1 MSKRHRTGTYRR
13 GCLLSVFD
21 ATAVET
27 WLEDLARRG
36 ERFTGSQ
43 GLWVLLEPDEPRV
56 CRFRLQPLRRRKEAM
71 DPERLAAYRT
81 LGWTLAGQLQGVFW
95 VWRCDDP
102 AAPELD
108 TDPVVQGEGY
118 RYLRERMFRSRLVLL
133 ALLAAAVG
141 LYLLHGFSM
150 WTLLLG
156 IVEDSLPGYLLCTAL
171 CVVLGAVQIGLDI
184 RDLRRLWRTL
194 TAGVPLE
201 RPRPYRL
208 ARALGAAAG
217 ALLVV
222 FYGMF
227 CINMVLTN
235 GSGPHFARQAHRQGA
250 PEPGVVYVDLRTLD
264 GRDDVSYHIVRTKV
278 HELCPRMYE
287 TRQRSL
293 GVGKGDSY
301 PHSALNDGHFQDT
314 AVQVGRFHHLLSSSA
329 CSACAS
335 TDGISLTRLSRM
347 SFSGRISLHSPA
359 ICPIITEPVFMSPS
373 NTARRSPPS
382 VSFSSSSR
390 LAASASSL
398 IY

>member
-21 ATAVET
+21 AAAVET

-278 HELCPRMYE
+278 HELCPRMYWVDQE
-287 TRQRSL
+287 TPYEGEIRRPGASTAYYRLLAEGLAKELAEELRREPSRELRGRGPAEPCDAGALDGFWWAEDRYEDGGTTQYAVARL
-293 GVGKGDSY
+293 GREV
-301 PHSALNDGHFQDT
+301 L
-314 AVQVGRFHHLLSSSA
+314 AVRYIGPTDLRTETDYLAALLS
-329 CSACAS
+329 
-335 TDGISLTRLSRM
+335 G
-347 SFSGRISLHSPA
+347 
-359 ICPIITEPVFMSPS
+359 
-373 NTARRSPPS
+373 
-382 VSFSSSSR
+382 
-390 LAASASSL
+390 
-398 IY
+398 